1 MIENLRS
8 SEDAPPGPAA
18 HPTPPRPSFFIQIT
32 AFSARTTTATALGS
46 ESEEKER
53 GKGGAVVPALL
64 AAIRLLHSSI
74 SCIAAVDMAT
84 DTRHSYVTSAVASC
98 PPIPAPPTNSKERG
112 VR

>member
-1 MIENLRS
+1 LPN
-8 SEDAPPGPAA
+8 
-18 HPTPPRPSFFIQIT
+18 PSATFFIQIT

-53 GKGGAVVPALL
+53 GKGGAAVPALL

-74 SCIAAVDMAT
+74 SCIAAVDAAT